1 MEGRGSLPAAQGNR
15 DTSEQQPGRTAPG
28 AASLEASLPKE
39 ARHLWQMDA
48 PGGPA
53 HWDMSATLG
62 SVQKQLWA

>member
-15 DTSEQQPGRTAPG
+15 DTSEQQPGHTAPG

-39 ARHLWQMDA
+39 APA
-48 PGGPA
+48 PVANGCTRGPA